1 MTEITISVGLN
12 DAVTKRQEFQTEMYV
27 DAMKYVCQNHHVPF
41 SFIVSEGGYFHEN
54 GDYTQEKT
62 LVICLIDPE
71 KGVADS
77 IARDL
82 CFLFHQ
88 ESVLITE
95 SKVRAYYIKDKRKYS
110 GLTRLS
116 RLFNMQKKQSATSK
130 QA

>member
-12 DAVTKRQEFQTEMYV
+12 DAATKRQEYETEMYV
-27 DAMKYVCQNHHVPF
+27 DVMKLVCQSYHVAF

-62 LVICLIDPE
+62 LVICLLDPE
-71 KGVADS
+71 KGVPDA

-82 CFLFHQ
+82 CAFFHQ

-95 SKVRAYYIKDKRKYS
+95 SKVRAYYIKEERK
-110 GLTRLS
+110 
-116 RLFNMQKKQSATSK
+116 NA
-130 QA
+130 

>member
-12 DAVTKRQEFQTEMYV
+12 DAVTKQQEHPTEMYV
-27 DAMKYVCQNHHVPF
+27 EIMKNVCKSYHVAF

-62 LVICLIDPE
+62 LVLCLLDPE
-71 KGVADS
+71 MGVVDS

-82 CFLFHQ
+82 CAFFHQ

-95 SKVRAYYIKDKRKYS
+95 SRVRAYYIKEK
-110 GLTRLS
+110 LPE
-116 RLFNMQKKQSATSK
+116 
-130 QA
+130 

>member
-12 DAVTKRQEFQTEMYV
+12 DAITKQQEYQTERYV
-27 DAMKYVCQNHHVPF
+27 DVMKQVCQSYRVPF

-71 KGVADS
+71 KGIADA

-82 CFLFHQ
+82 CFFFHQ

-95 SKVRAYYIKDKRKYS
+95 SKVRAYYIKEE
-110 GLTRLS
+110 LS
-116 RLFNMQKKQSATSK
+116 K
-130 QA
+130 

>member
-1 MTEITISVGLN
+1 MGLN
-12 DAVTKRQEFQTEMYV
+12 DAITKQQEYQTERYV
-27 DAMKYVCQNHHVPF
+27 DVMKQVCQSYRVPF

-71 KGVADS
+71 KGIADA

-82 CFLFHQ
+82 CFFFHQ

-95 SKVRAYYIKDKRKYS
+95 SKVRAYYIKEE
-110 GLTRLS
+110 LS
-116 RLFNMQKKQSATSK
+116 K
-130 QA
+130 

>member
-12 DAVTKRQEFQTEMYV
+12 DAVTKQQMHPTKMYV
-27 DAMKYVCQNHHVPF
+27 DVMKAVCQSYHIAF

-62 LVICLIDPE
+62 LVLCLLDP
-71 KGVADS
+71 KDGVVDA

-82 CFLFHQ
+82 CAFFHQ

-95 SKVRAYYIKDKRKYS
+95 SEVRAYYIKEQ
-110 GLTRLS
+110 L
-116 RLFNMQKKQSATSK
+116 A
-130 QA
+130 